1 MFEAMIMNREIN
13 NPMYRWA
20 WPRRSPPASFSPF
33 GFTRTLGLDV
43 NLLFCPGRFLFE
55 NQSPAHVYYRWKLY
69 TILQVSCHNEGALTC
84 SGTGLCCDGE
94 RTTRSQGEAPA
105 KWRTDDFRM
114 FKNGSLWRPP
124 PLNPYLHGPY
134 DDGDDEDEEEEGVKK
149 GALKEE

>member
-1 MFEAMIMNREIN
+1 MGSR
-13 NPMYRWA
+13 PS
-20 WPRRSPPASFSPF
+20 PRARLVLAAIP
-33 GFTRTLGLDV
+33 LDV
-43 NLLFCPGRFLFE
+43 NPFLLTPGRFLFE

-69 TILQVSCHNEGALTC
+69 TILQVWNV
-84 SGTGLCCDGE
+84 GLAASE
-94 RTTRSQGEAPA
+94 NFASRFVVTVNKRRAQGEAPA

-134 DDGDDEDEEEEGVKK
+134 DDGDDEDDEEEGVKK